1 MVDHVEG
8 GDTAPRPGRPV
19 ALVTGASRGIGAEV
33 ARKLGAQ
40 GLHVVVNYREKVRRA
55 EAVVSEIQ
63 ACGGHG
69 SAAGAD
75 ICDDTQVQAMLEGI
89 EREFGALDVL
99 VLNASGGLE
108 RGADAGYAMRLNRDA
123 QLHVAMSAA
132 RLMPAGSR
140 IVFVTSHQAHFSPA
154 KPVPDGY
161 EPIAASKRAGED
173 ALLATKPALAE
184 RGIEVKVVSG
194 DMIDGTIIVRLLHR
208 KDPAAV
214 QARREHAPLPTI
226 DHFANAI
233 TQAALMP
240 DVPETTYVGGADYL
254 L

>member
-1 MVDHVEG
+1 MGDVDSV
-8 GDTAPRPGRPV
+8 RSPGRRV

-33 ARKLGAQ
+33 ARQLGAQ
-40 GLHVVVNYREKVRRA
+40 GLHVVVNYREKTRRA
-55 EAVVSEIQ
+55 EAVVEEIQ
-63 ACGGHG
+63 ACGGHA

-75 ICDDTQVQAMLEGI
+75 VCDNTQVRAMLEGI

-108 RGADAGYAMRLNRDA
+108 RGADPSYAMRLNRDA
-123 QLHVAMSAA
+123 QLHVAMSAM

-140 IVFVTSHQAHFSPA
+140 IVFVTSHQAHFFPA

-184 RGIEVKVVSG
+184 HRIALKVVSG
-194 DMIDGTIIVRLLHR
+194 DMIDGTIIVRLLRR

-214 QARREHAPLPTI
+214 AARRDHAPLPTI
-226 DHFANAI
+226 DQFAKAI

-240 DVPETTYVGGADYL
+240 DVSETTYVGGTDYL